1 MEDEQQTK
9 DRNNESS
16 GRNKVIIAVFCLFLF
31 LSGVLTLVLNSTK
44 ISATLTRIIKDND
57 KQDGGIER
65 GIRGL
70 TKGLEETISSGF
82 IAKEKYIDLV
92 GLADRMLGR
101 QYINDV
107 DPKRDVV
114 KDNHELLHFLTRRM
128 KTREVTDQLIQLNE
142 ILKDKRI
149 PLLYVQTPIKVM
161 PGFTE
166 LPPSIEDY
174 SNSNSNTFLAG
185 LSIGGVDYFDLRS
198 EASKVQMNPSSMFYH
213 TDHHWTNQTAFWAVR
228 EVVKKLDADYSL
240 RLDPDLFYTDS
251 ANYSFITYENVFLG
265 SQGRRVGRYYAGV
278 DDYTLI
284 VPEFTTQYKIG
295 INKNGR
301 SLSMREGTF
310 ENTILHKELLDMSS
324 SVYKNRYAAYFG
336 ADYREVQITNK
347 KAQNLY
353 KILVVKDSFGLPFT
367 AFLSTMVSDIRMID
381 LRYFSHEHVVA
392 YIEEFKPDAVLFVYK
407 GLGIR
412 YNLIS
417 EILRLSRNLVQ
428 EESDSR

>member
-1 MEDEQQTK
+1 MDVRKEQQAK
-9 DRNNESS
+9 EHDNRSS
-16 GRNKVIIAVFCLFLF
+16 IKNKVIIAVFCLFLF
-31 LSGVLTLVLNSTK
+31 LSGMLTLLLNSTK
-44 ISATLTRIIKDND
+44 ISTNIKKSLMNNNT
-57 KQDGGIER
+57 QNVGMER
-65 GIRGL
+65 GVRGL
-70 TKGLEETISSGF
+70 TKGLEEAISSGF

-107 DPKRDVV
+107 DPKKDVV
-114 KDNHELLHFLTRRM
+114 KDNHGLLHFLTRRM
-128 KTREVTDQLIQLNE
+128 KIREVTDQLIHLNE
-142 ILKDKRI
+142 MLKDKRI
-149 PLLYVQTPIKVM
+149 PLLYVQTPIKIM

-174 SNSNSNTFLAG
+174 SNSNSNTLLAG
-185 LSIGGVDYFDLRS
+185 LSIGGVPYFDLRS
-198 EASKVQMNPSSMFYH
+198 EASKIEMNPSSMFYD

-228 EVVKKLDADYSL
+228 EVVKKLDADYNL
-240 RLDPDLFYTDS
+240 RLDPDQFYTDS
-251 ANYSFITYENVFLG
+251 ANYDYTNYNRVFLG

-284 VPEFTTQYKIG
+284 VPKFKTGYKVG

-301 SLSMREGTF
+301 SLSIKEGTF
-310 ENTILHKELLDMSS
+310 ENTILHKELLNMSS

-347 KAQNLY
+347 EAQNFY
-353 KILVVKDSFGLPFT
+353 KIVVVKDSFGLPFT
-367 AFLSTMVSDIRMID
+367 AFLSTMASEIRMID
-381 LRYFSHEHVVA
+381 LRYFSHEHVID

-412 YNLIS
+412 YNLIT
-417 EILRLSRNLVQ
+417 EILRLSHNQVQ
-428 EESDSR
+428 K